1 MIDSMKNCPNCG
13 ALIDNC
19 KCEYCGTSFIDQ
31 TQVEK
36 EIEELEKE
44 IVRCKMQ
51 MLVQS
56 QMNEVVRSLR
66 W

>member
-13 ALIDNC
+13 ALIDNYKC
-19 KCEYCGTSFIDQ
+19 KYCGTSFIDQ

-56 QMNEVVRSLR
+56 HMNAVRSLR